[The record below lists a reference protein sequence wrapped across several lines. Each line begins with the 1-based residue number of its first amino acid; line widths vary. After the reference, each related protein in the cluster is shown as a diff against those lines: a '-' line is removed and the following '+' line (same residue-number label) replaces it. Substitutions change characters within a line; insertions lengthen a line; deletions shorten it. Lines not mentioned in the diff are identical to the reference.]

1 MLLPALSEPMTRL
14 VVAFGSF
21 LTLTS
26 CVTFA
31 LPAVEDVLSVTEAVL
46 DADSAG
52 TGVGSGDA
60 VGVGSGVG
68 VAVGV
73 GVGVGVTVTAG
84 MTAGITVRVGVGV
97 GVGVFFGVAVG
108 AGVFTGVGVAAGT
121 DMTDEAAEDAALSVL
136 LLPQAESIS
145 IAEREKAKTA
155 ASVFIFFIVLFSP
168 ENLKASP
175 LVFKKEWGRKTR
187 PTL

>member
-1 MLLPALSEPMTRL
+1 MLLPALNEPMTRL

-52 TGVGSGDA
+52 TGVGSGDV

-84 MTAGITVRVGVGV
+84 MTAGITVGVGV

-108 AGVFTGVGVAAGT
+108 TGVFTGVGVAAGT
-121 DMTDEAAEDAALSVL
+121 DVTDETAEDAALSVL
-136 LLPQAESIS
+136 LPPQAESIS